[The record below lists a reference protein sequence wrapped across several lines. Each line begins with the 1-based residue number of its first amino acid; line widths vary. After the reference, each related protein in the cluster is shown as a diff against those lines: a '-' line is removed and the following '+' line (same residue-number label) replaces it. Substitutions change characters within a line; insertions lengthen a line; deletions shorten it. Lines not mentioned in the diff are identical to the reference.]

1 MGLTKPKQ
9 SSFDFTTSKISSDS
23 IKALG
28 IENASFADLSVTV
41 DKANLTGETYPGF
54 EEDVALLGFK
64 IAANGSLGKYD
75 LVDQAVDA
83 FEDASGIDAS
93 ASTNET
99 RNASGKYYA
108 GETQTSG
115 TVEFETDAN
124 TKVLYHF
131 DGDDGSTTFTDSSG
145 NGINA
150 TANGDARLDT
160 GSKKIGTASYEAPT
174 SGNSFIRT
182 AGSTSLKS
190 TGDFTVE
197 SWVNSTY
204 TTHSSYL
211 DFRNPNAGLYMD
223 WHYQGNT
230 GRLMF
235 CFGDDVAA
243 STRLFNCTDLEDGNW
258 HHIALVRDS
267 SDSWYFYYDGV
278 SISPITGGMTHDLS
292 KEINPDGSG
301 IYISTN
307 PATTGTWYGHKDEF
321 RFSNNVRYPSGTS
334 FTPNAGTIS
343 TPADLTLISNAQT
356 AQAQPTKADVVLTY
370 TNGAGTATIN
380 TDLIAS
386 VSRDGGTTY
395 TAATLASK
403 GTTGG
408 QTILSAS
415 DVSISGQPAGT
426 SMVWKVATANQSAT
440 KDTRIHGVS
449 LGWS

>member
-1 MGLTKPKQ
+1 MTITKIVTGVIQ
-9 SSFDFTTSKISSDS
+9 DGTITSDDM
-23 IKALG
+23 ALDPR
-28 IENASFADLSVTV
+28 NASNLNSGDVPIGQLGNVAPVDLNPINT
-41 DKANLTGETYPGF
+41 DI
-54 EEDVALLGFK
+54 ALLAFK
-64 IAANGSLGKYD
+64 TQANGNLARYNLLDQS
-75 LVDQAVDA
+75 VDS
-83 FEDASGIDAS
+83 FEDASGVNAS
-93 ASTNET
+93 SSTNDI
-99 RNASGKYYA
+99 RDASGKYYV

-115 TVEFETDAN
+115 TVQFETDAN
-124 TKVLYHF
+124 TQVLYHF
-131 DGDDGSTTFTDSSG
+131 DGVDGSTTFTDSSG
-145 NGINA
+145 NSLNA
-150 TANGDARLDT
+150 TAYGNAQLDT
-160 GSKKIGTASYEAPT
+160 AKKKIGTASYEAAGTNPY
-174 SGNSFIRT
+174 IRT
-182 AGSTSLKS
+182 AASTRFKS

-204 TTHSSYL
+204 TTHSAYL
-211 DFRNPNAGLYMD
+211 DFRNPNNGLYMD
-223 WHYQGNT
+223 WHYQGNA
-230 GRLMF
+230 GRMMF

-243 STRLFNCTDLEDGNW
+243 STRLFDCTNIEDGNW

-395 TAATLASK
+395 TAVTLASQ

-408 QTILSAS
+408 QTISSAS
-415 DVSISGQPAGT
+415 SVDISGQPSGT
-426 SMVWKVATANQSAT
+426 SMVWKVATANQSGS
-440 KDTRIHGVS
+440 KKTRINGVS
-449 LGWS
+449 LGWA

>member
-1 MGLTKPKQ
+1 MATLK
-9 SSFDFTTSKISSDS
+9 S
-23 IKALG
+23 IKNKYLSASDGEALG
-28 IENASFADLSVTV
+28 VTTNTENISTLSFKLATADSLS
-41 DKANLTGETYPGF
+41 KFN
-54 EEDVALLGFK
+54 
-64 IAANGSLGKYD
+64 
-75 LVDQAVDA
+75 LVDGFSDDYNDATGVDGA
-83 FEDASGIDAS
+83 
-93 ASTNET
+93 ASTNDI
-99 RNASGKYYA
+99 RDSSGKYYV

-115 TVEFETDAN
+115 VVEFATDAN

-131 DGDDGSTTFTDSSG
+131 DGADGSTTFTDSSG

-150 TANGDARLDT
+150 TANGHARLDT

-174 SGNSFIRT
+174 SANSFIRT

-204 TTHSSYL
+204 ATHSAYL
-211 DFRNPNAGLYMD
+211 DFRNPNDGLYMD
-223 WHYQGNT
+223 WHYQGNA
-230 GRLMF
+230 GRMMF

-356 AQAQPTKADVVLTY
+356 SQAQPTKADVVLTY

-408 QTILSAS
+408 ETILSAS
-415 DVSISGQPAGT
+415 DISISGQPAGT
-426 SMVWKVATANQSAT
+426 SMVWKVVTANQSAA
-440 KDTRIHGVS
+440 KDTRIHAVS

>member
-1 MGLTKPKQ
+1 MATLK
-9 SSFDFTTSKISSDS
+9 S
-23 IKALG
+23 IKNKYLSASDGEALG
-28 IENASFADLSVTV
+28 VTTNTENISTLSFKLATADSLS
-41 DKANLTGETYPGF
+41 KFN
-54 EEDVALLGFK
+54 
-64 IAANGSLGKYD
+64 
-75 LVDQAVDA
+75 LVDGFSDDYQDATGVDGA
-83 FEDASGIDAS
+83 
-93 ASTNET
+93 ASTND
-99 RNASGKYYA
+99 RRDASGKYYE
-108 GETQTSG
+108 GSTPTSG
-115 TVEFETDAN
+115 TVQFETDAN

-131 DGDDGSTTFTDSSG
+131 DGADGSTTFTDSSG

-150 TANGDARLDT
+150 TAYGNAQLDT
-160 GSKKIGTASYEAPT
+160 AKKKIGTASYEATGTNPY
-174 SGNSFIRT
+174 IIT
-182 AGSTSLKS
+182 AASTSLKS

-204 TTHSSYL
+204 TTHSAYL
-211 DFRNPNAGLYMD
+211 DFRNPNNGLYMD
-223 WHYQGNT
+223 WHYQGNA
-230 GRLMF
+230 GRMMF

-243 STRLFNCTDLEDGNW
+243 STRLFNCTNLEDGNW

-408 QTILSAS
+408 ETILSAS
-415 DVSISGQPAGT
+415 DISISGQPAGT
-426 SMVWKVATANQSAT
+426 SMVWKVATANQSAS

-449 LGWS
+449 LGWA